1 MRTASFFFRIALLVI
16 ASVAMASNAI
26 AQIQAPGKPIEFQA
40 KAMEVTANG
49 GWAKLMWMASRDGGI
64 PTHFDVYMAE
74 GETDDQSK
82 FEKVGGVDVDPNT
95 PVERYT
101 FTYLQKDLPLGT
113 YTFYVVAVNN
123 GGESD
128 RSVLKVVTLKV
139 NGGTDKIF
147 KIVSKPTNT
156 AKPGSTYE
164 YQVKVEANFNYT
176 SLRYKITNGP
186 DGMTISET
194 GVIRWENAKAGR
206 HVVRVVVWA
215 KLPDGTEKEAVQE
228 FVIEVGEDNSNDEPC
243 TKICGTVKN
252 EDGEPVKRGFVT
264 AWSMTEKRTE
274 NGEVKKEWRAVYKTV
289 AENGEFCIKVAAGTY
304 KIKFEMEGYYSE
316 WWENS
321 ENSDNAADVTV
332 TCDGPADG
340 INFVVAERPT
350 PTMYAV
356 SGRVYDAESGEG
368 LQNALVT
375 FTARN
380 KEGADSRYRVIKAET
395 NADGVYEV
403 NLPEGYEYVATAISR
418 ENRERSKYLQE
429 WWENTH
435 DATQAS
441 TISVTGALT
450 DIDFPMDLRPQA
462 TGGFGGTMK
471 DDSTGTGVPGKVTA
485 FMIVS
490 KQKENGN
497 DEAKLRVET
506 VETDANGN
514 YEFTNLEAGEYIVFG
529 MPGERP
535 YVPGFYVNDGV
546 AAHSWK
552 DASRI
557 TVDDAMVAVQHDI
570 RLETAKDG
578 VGRGK
583 LRGWVYDKRGGI
595 IKQDGGVQAANGII
609 GSLVVAIDEAGN
621 VVDFAMTTEE
631 GAYEMSQ
638 LGLGASTV
646 IADRVGYEPTTE
658 TVTFDPNTLSQE
670 VSIGLIKVVSS
681 VEVPTDLV
689 GTTVNLYP
697 NPTNESATLSFP
709 TVDGMANVRVI
720 SAAGLVLS
728 NESFTVTNGTTS
740 FSVNTASLPSGMVMV
755 HVSNGTTTFAL
766 PLQIIR

>member
-1 MRTASFFFRIALLVI
+1 MRTASFFFRIALLAI
-16 ASVAMASNAI
+16 GFVAMASNAV
-26 AQIQAPGKPIEFQA
+26 AQIQPPGKPIEFQA
-40 KAMEVTANG
+40 KPVEVTANG

-64 PTHFDVYMAE
+64 PTHFDIYMAE
-74 GETDDQSK
+74 GETDDQSQ
-82 FEKVGGVDVDPNT
+82 FEKVGAVDVDPNSQPGT
-95 PVERYT
+95 V
-101 FTYLQKDLPLGT
+101 FTYYQKDLPLGT

-128 RSVLKVVTLKV
+128 RSTLRVVTLKV
-139 NGGTDKIF
+139 NSGEDK
-147 KIVSKPTNT
+147 KLVIVSKPGNT

-164 YQVKVEANFNYT
+164 YQVRVEANFNYT
-176 SLRYKITNGP
+176 ALRYKITKGP
-186 DGMTISET
+186 DGMTISEK
-194 GVIRWENAKAGR
+194 GLIRWENVKAGR

-215 KLPDGTEKEAVQE
+215 TLPDGTEKETVQE
-228 FVIEVGEDNSNDEPC
+228 FVIEVGEGDDKEEPC

-252 EDGEPVKRGFVT
+252 EDGEPVARGFVT

-274 NGEVKKEWRAVYKTV
+274 NGEVKKEWRAVYKGV
-289 AENGEFCIKVAAGTY
+289 MEQGEFCIKVAAGTY
-304 KIKFEMEGYYSE
+304 KIKFETEGYYSE

-321 ENSDNAADVTV
+321 ETSDDATDVTV
-332 TCDGPADG
+332 TCDAPADG
-340 INFVVAERPT
+340 INFVVAARPT
-350 PTMYAV
+350 PKMHAV

-368 LQNALVT
+368 LKNALVT
-375 FTARN
+375 FTARA
-380 KEGADSRYRVIKAET
+380 KDGVDGRYRVIKAET
-395 NADGVYEV
+395 NADGVFEV
-403 NLPEGYEYVATAISR
+403 NLPEGYEYTASAISR

-435 DATQAS
+435 DATQAT
-441 TISVTGALT
+441 TISVTDALA
-450 DIDFPMDLRPQA
+450 DIDFPMDLRPEA

-471 DDSTGTGVPGKVTA
+471 DDSTGAGVPGKVTA

-535 YVPGFYVNDGV
+535 YVPGFYVNGDV

-552 DASRI
+552 DGTRI
-557 TVDDAMVAVQHDI
+557 TVGDVMLTVQHDI

-595 IKQDGGVQAANGII
+595 IKQDGGVQATNGII
-609 GSLVVAIDEAGN
+609 GSLVVAIDEAGD
-621 VVDFAMTTEE
+621 VVDFALTTEE
-631 GAYEMSQ
+631 GAYEMTQ
-638 LGLGASTV
+638 LGLGASTI
-646 IADRVGYEPTTE
+646 IADRIGFEPTTE
-658 TVTFDPNTLSQE
+658 SVTFDPQTLTKE

-689 GTTVNLYP
+689 GTTINLYP
-697 NPTNESATLSFP
+697 NPASENATLSFP
-709 TVDGMANVRVI
+709 SVDGTATVRVI

-728 NESFTVTNGTTS
+728 NEAFTVTNGTTS
-740 FSVNTASLPSGMVMV
+740 FSINTASLPSGMVMV
-755 HVSNGTTTFAL
+755 HVSNGTSTFAL
-766 PLQIIR
+766 PLQIVR